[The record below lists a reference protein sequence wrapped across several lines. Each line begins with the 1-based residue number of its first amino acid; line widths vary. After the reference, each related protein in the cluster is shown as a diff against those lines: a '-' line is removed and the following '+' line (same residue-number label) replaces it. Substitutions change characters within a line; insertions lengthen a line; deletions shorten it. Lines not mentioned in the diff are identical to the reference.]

1 MAPERLSKSSIFYTL
16 SLKSHSNLPSNC
28 LFNLVAWSEAID
40 LEVLVTDW
48 QGRVAVVTGAAQ
60 GVGRSVALRLARA
73 GVSVVVNDIQAE
85 KLAAVQQEIE
95 AAGGRGHAVVADVGV
110 EADVEALVAETGKTF
125 GRLDILVNNA
135 VAYGGV
141 EAADVNVENTPA
153 EAWERTFAVN
163 FYGAVWGILYGI
175 PLMQQHDGGTIVN
188 VGSTSGFSGDTVHV
202 AYAASMAAKYS
213 LTRSVA
219 TSHGKRGIRVNAVA
233 SGLILSPTA
242 QKNLST
248 EKLDAYNANLL
259 VPEFAEPEDLASV
272 ITFLAGPESRYV
284 TGQTII
290 VDGGFQAHQPWHAQN
305 HIVHPQAPI

>member
-1 MAPERLSKSSIFYTL
+1 MVKWDG
-16 SLKSHSNLPSNC
+16 K
-28 LFNLVAWSEAID
+28 VAI
-40 LEVLVTDW
+40 
-48 QGRVAVVTGAAQ
+48 VTGASQ
-60 GVGRSVALRLARA
+60 GVGRTVSLRLAEMGA
-73 GVSVVVNDIQAE
+73 SVVINDIQDDKLDAVAE
-85 KLAAVQQEIE
+85 EITASGRVARAV
-95 AAGGRGHAVVADVGV
+95 HADVGIQS
-110 EADVEALVAETGKTF
+110 DVEKLVAETEAAF
-125 GRLDILVNNA
+125 GRIDTLVNNA

-141 EAADVNVENTPA
+141 EKSDLNVEVTPDD
-153 EAWERTFAVN
+153 AWGRTFAVN
-163 FYGAVWGILYGI
+163 FYGAVWATRFAI
-175 PLMQQHDGGTIVN
+175 PIMQRGGGGVIVN

-242 QKNLST
+242 RQNLSP
-248 EKLDAYNANLL
+248 EKLEAYNANLL
-259 VPEFAEPEDLASV
+259 VDDFGETDDLASV
-272 ITFLAGPESRYV
+272 ITFLAGPESKYI